1 MAKFVLLTF
10 QASLLQQIDMSH
22 SIGQDILPRFSHTAH
37 LIGKDKLL
45 IIGGL
50 TSLVERPKKCSGQT
64 VGVFNL
70 NTLEFQEYQII
81 NNSETISGTPLLFNH
96 TSFCDID
103 TRLMYIFGGGSNCF
117 SFGNHMNHSILRL
130 SMKNIWL

>member
-1 MAKFVLLTF
+1 MIMRKNNISNPFSVKVIAKYALLTF
-10 QASLLQQIDMSH
+10 QASLLQQIDMSR

-64 VGVFNL
+64 IGVFNF
-70 NTLEFQEYQII
+70 NTHEFQEYQII
-81 NNSETISGTPLLFNH
+81 NNSKTIVV
-96 TSFCDID
+96 I
-103 TRLMYIFGGGSNCF
+103 
-117 SFGNHMNHSILRL
+117 
-130 SMKNIWL
+130 